1 MEMDVVFK
9 LSQRLVIDTPNWA
22 QDWAERLMASEMPVL
37 GRSCGF
43 HHWAIRT
50 EAVGMKVLEW
60 ARPEILTHLTPRS
73 VRWPVEMIIWDDIR
87 DKLGGKMLEWSLLSY
102 SRPQKAPGYLF
113 REANTAAE
121 YEELAARI
129 GVTLPEPITTEA
141 STNVSDY
148 TIG

>member
-1 MEMDVVFK
+1 
-9 LSQRLVIDTPNWA
+9 
-22 QDWAERLMASEMPVL
+22 
-37 GRSCGF
+37 
-43 HHWAIRT
+43 
-50 EAVGMKVLEW
+50 
-60 ARPEILTHLTPRS
+60 
-73 VRWPVEMIIWDDIR
+73 MIIWDDIR